1 MYLNDVIS
9 VKKTNMSRVI
19 LLAMLTLV
27 LLTYSTTYEAFSVNN
42 GLKQK
47 TTVFEPYQFI
57 IFGDTRNDASGV
69 NTGMEL
75 VSDLMTDLLADV
87 NLNIQFAVHTGDA
100 VNHGPDQNQWDT
112 HYWPHMSAI
121 NASIPIYMA
130 VGNHEIEGSTM
141 PDDTDLVV
149 FKNNVANP
157 GNEVY
162 FSFDTAQ
169 GDIHFIFLN
178 TENFNYGDT
187 MDKDAVKL
195 QAQMDWLEEDLAAN
209 SIEQIVLV
217 MHRPLWGVNPGREQ
231 DYEDFRAVFADKAI
245 ETGADLIINGHDHHG
260 YYTYRNH
267 STGSEAGSS
276 HILINGGGTS
286 LAALTKPIP
295 DHFNPAKNPT
305 GPGTLL
311 SYDFWYEGNEIC
323 LANVT
328 ENGIEIDMIGADG
341 SVVFSFN
348 TTDIPNH
355 IPWEIP
361 TTTTTTTTTTTE
373 EPPTSAPGFEVE
385 IVIAAFAGIVALVS
399 LRKKYRR

>member
-1 MYLNDVIS
+1 
-9 VKKTNMSRVI
+9 SRVI

-69 NTGMEL
+69 NTGLEI
-75 VSDLMTDLLADV
+75 VSGLITDLLADV

-100 VNHGPDQNQWDT
+100 VNEGPNQAEWDT
-112 HYWPHMSAI
+112 YYWPNMAAI
-121 NASIPIYMA
+121 NDSIPIYMA
-130 VGNHEIEGSTM
+130 VGNHEIEASA
-141 PDDTDLVV
+141 PNPHDTELVT
-149 FKNNVANP
+149 FKNNVNNP

-162 FSFDTAQ
+162 FSFDSPQ
-169 GDIHFIFLN
+169 NDIHFIFLN
-178 TENFNYGDT
+178 AENFNYGDCW
-187 MDKDAVKL
+187 DKNATKL
-195 QAQMDWLEEDLAAN
+195 QAQMDWLDADLAAN

-231 DYEDFRAVFADKAI
+231 DYEDFRAVFADEAI
-245 ETGADLIINGHDHHG
+245 ETGADLIINGHDHYG

-267 STGSEAGSS
+267 STGGAAGGA
-276 HILINGGGTS
+276 HILVNGGGTPF
-286 LAALTKPIP
+286 LNKPIP
-295 DHFNPAKNPT
+295 DYFNPEKNPT

-311 SYDFWYEGNEIC
+311 NYDFWYEGNEIC

-348 TTDIPNH
+348 TAETPTH

-373 EPPTSAPGFEVE
+373 ESPTSAPGFELE
-385 IVIAAFAGIVALVS
+385 IVITAFAGIVTLVS